1 MIKIVNGDLMEASEN
16 IIGHQVNAMGVM
28 GSGVAKC
35 IRQSFPEAYTAY
47 VEYVTNFLKEHPR
60 TELLGTCQTVLL
72 DGKVIANL
80 FGQLTYGRDDTQYTK
95 TMALYKALKDLR
107 SFAELYDLSVALP
120 YLIGSDRG
128 GADWTEVYKLIDKA
142 FDGYEVTLYKL

>member
-16 IIGHQVNAMGVM
+16 IIGHQVNCMGIM

-47 VEYVTNFLKEHPR
+47 VSYVTNFLKDQPR
-60 TELLGTCQTVLL
+60 TELLGRCLTVFT

-80 FGQLTYGRDDTQYTK
+80 FGQLTYGRDSTQYTK
-95 TMALYKALKDLR
+95 TMALYKSMKDLR
-107 SFAELYDLSVALP
+107 DYAESYNLSVALP

>member
-1 MIKIVNGDLMEASEN
+1 VIKIVNGDLMEASEDV
-16 IIGHQVNAMGVM
+16 IGHQVNAMGVM

-35 IRQSFPEAYTAY
+35 IRQSFPEAYTTY
-47 VEYVTNFLKEHPR
+47 VEYVTNFVKENSR
-60 TELLGTCQTVLL
+60 TELLGKCHLVLM
-72 DGKVIANL
+72 DGKVVANL
-80 FGQLTYGRDDTQYTK
+80 FGQLTYGGDGNQYTK
-95 TMALYKALKDLR
+95 TMALYKAMKDLR
-107 SFAELYDLSVALP
+107 DFAESYALSVALP

>member
-1 MIKIVNGDLMEASEN
+1 MEASED

-35 IRQSFPEAYTAY
+35 VRQSFPEAYTAY
-47 VEYVTNFLKEHPR
+47 VEYVSHFVKEQPR
-60 TELLGTCQTVLL
+60 RELLGICQTVLL

-80 FGQLTYGRDDTQYTK
+80 FGQLTYGRDSTQYTK
-95 TMALYKALKDLR
+95 TMALYKCLKDLR
-107 SFAELYDLSVALP
+107 EFAESYNLSVALP
-120 YLIGSDRG
+120 YRIGSDRG

>member
-1 MIKIVNGDLMEASEN
+1 VIKIVAGDLMEADED
-16 IIGHQVNAMGVM
+16 IIAHQVNCMGVM

-47 VEYVTNFLKEHPR
+47 VEFVSCFLKENPR
-60 TELLGTCQTVLL
+60 TELLGKCQTVLM
-72 DGKVIANL
+72 DGKVVANL
-80 FGQLTYGRDDTQYTK
+80 FGQLTYGRDGNQYTK
-95 TMALYKALKDLR
+95 TMALYKSMKDLR
-107 SFAELYDLSVALP
+107 DFAESYNLSVALP

-142 FDGYEVTLYKL
+142 FDGYNVTLYKL